1 MSLELKATFKKSL
14 PLVSGQGKNGTWQ
27 KQDFIIETP
36 GQYPKNVC
44 CTLWGDKVNMLSSL
58 NDGQEITVHLD
69 LESREYNGRWYTDVK
84 VWKLEAGSSSEMPQ
98 HDDIPLPNESELP
111 GLNDDDLPF

>member
-1 MSLELKATFKKSL
+1 MSLELKAKFKKTL
-14 PLVSGQGKNGTWQ
+14 PIQSGTGRNGTWQ

-44 CTLWGDKVNMLSSL
+44 CTLWGDKVNMLNNL

-84 VWKLEAGSSSEMPQ
+84 VWKLEAGSSNGTTPS
-98 HDDIPLPNESELP
+98 DGIPLPNESELP
-111 GLNDDDLPF
+111 DLSDDDLPF